1 MVISFGASSW
11 MSFAIPTRD
20 LRAERDNAL
29 VSADGEEAMEP
40 MVAALN
46 LSDQGAANTAAL
58 WYERR

>member
-1 MVISFGASSW
+1 